1 MHEVDV
7 LEAAAAPRSVA
18 APGTAAPGQRGG
30 VADVDLGPFDP
41 RRVVRPGEH
50 PRRDHRR
57 EQRLQARLAHLD
69 ERGGAAVAQ
78 REEVGAAVD
87 LTPVEVA
94 EDRLLGERDVD
105 LLHRQPPV
113 RVRAGV
119 GGQRPVPH
127 HRKSTATAPA
137 SRRPAGTKTGP
148 HSVRP
153 GRVRRHGLIRTFCRV
168 SGLVVVGG
176 GAAGM
181 SAASAARRVDP
192 ALPIVVLEATGHA
205 AYGLCGL
212 PYHLSGV
219 VEADGLFS
227 YPPDYFRE
235 KRGIDLRFGAARD
248 RDRPR
253 RPRGHLHPRRAG
265 RAPRLLR
272 ADRRGGWERR
282 AAADRGAG
290 RAPGVHRADDRGQ
303 QRAPGAARRGRG
315 AHGGRRRRGLH
326 RAGDRRGAA
335 RARGGDDRR
344 RAAAAGAPH
353 GRRADRRRWWR
364 RTSAGTST
372 YASRPTPTRRSP
384 RWTPTSWWCAP
395 ACGPRAGSPR
405 RRAPRPGPAA
415 RCSSTSGC
423 APACPTSTPRATASR
438 RTTACSA
445 GPPTS
450 RSARRPTRPDGWRA
464 RSRRAA
470 TRRSRASSAR
480 PW

>member
-1 MHEVDV
+1 MKLTCSKRPSTTV
-7 LEAAAAPRSVA
+7 VA
-18 APGTAAPGQRGG
+18 APGTAAPASAVALPTSTSGRSTHGG
-30 VADVDLGPFDP
+30 
-41 RRVVRPGEH
+41 VVRPGDH

-78 REEVGAAVD
+78 GQEVGAAVD

-94 EDRLLGERDVD
+94 EERLLGERDVD

-127 HRKSTATAPA
+127 HRKSTATDPA

-153 GRVRRHGLIRTFCRV
+153 GRVRRHDLIRTFCRV

-235 KRGIDLRFGAARD
+235 KRGIDLRFGAVRH

-253 RPRGHLHPRRAG
+253 RPRGHLHPRRPRPSASATTALIIAAG
-265 RAPRLLR
+265 GSAGLPPIAGL
-272 ADRRGGWERR
+272 DRP
-282 AAADRGAG
+282 
-290 RAPGVHRADDRGQ
+290 PGVHRADDRGQ

-344 RAAAAGAPH
+344 RAAAAGAAH
-353 GRRADRRRWWR
+353 GRRADGVAGGGARPRARRPAPRDRRRRGAR
-364 RTSAGTST
+364 RG
-372 YASRPTPTRRSP
+372 
-384 RWTPTSWWCAP
+384 
-395 ACGPRAGSPR
+395 GPRRRGGVHRRAARGRDRRRGGRRDRAR
-405 RRAPRPGPAA
+405 RRAPRRRAHAHQPARRLRRGRLRRA
-415 RCSSTSGC
+415 V
-423 APACPTSTPRATASR
+423 APRARQARLRPAGSR
-438 RTTACSA
+438 
-445 GPPTS
+445 P
-450 RSARRPTRPDGWRA
+450 PTRPDGWRA